1 MKVIIQDG
9 TEIDINGE
17 VTLKN
22 NKLLYKNKIIGIYE
36 NREKATIVFSEMICH
51 GWNNESCIYKMPIN

>member
-17 VTLKN
+17 VTLQN
-22 NKLLYKNKIIGIYE
+22 NKLSYKNKIIGIYE
-36 NREKATIVFSEMICH
+36 NREKATIVFSEMMCH
-51 GWNNESCIYKMPIN
+51 GWNNEPGTYKMPIN

>member
-17 VTLKN
+17 VTLQN
-22 NKLLYKNKIIGIYE
+22 NKLSYKNKIIGIYE
-36 NREKATIVFSEMICH
+36 NREKATIVF
-51 GWNNESCIYKMPIN
+51 

>member
-17 VTLKN
+17 VTLQN
-22 NKLLYKNKIIGIYE
+22 NKLSYKNKIIGIYE
-36 NREKATIVFSEMICH
+36 NREKATIVFSKMMCH
-51 GWNNESCIYKMPIN
+51 GWNNEPGIYKMPIN